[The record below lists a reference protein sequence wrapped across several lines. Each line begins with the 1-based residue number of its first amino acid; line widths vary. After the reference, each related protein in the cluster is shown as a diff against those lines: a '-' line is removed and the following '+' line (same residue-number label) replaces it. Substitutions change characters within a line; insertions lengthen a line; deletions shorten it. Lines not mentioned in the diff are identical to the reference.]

1 MVDLRTAREID
12 ERGRFPFETY
22 AVTFHHLSVIDQT
35 WDRDAVVRENLPA
48 TDFLHR
54 TYRQML
60 VDGGPRFAAAFEV
73 LADADAL
80 PAVFH
85 CAAGKDRTGLL
96 AALLLGALGVAD
108 DDIVADYALTQQSM
122 DRFLAAAVADNPQ
135 IAQSIDTAPP
145 AFFAADPVAMSRLLA
160 DVDRDYGSM
169 RGFVRS
175 LGISDDVLHRLD
187 DLLLTDD

>member
-1 MVDLRTAREID
+1 M
-12 ERGRFPFETY
+12 
-22 AVTFHHLSVIDQT
+22 TFHHLSVIDQT
-35 WDRDAVVRENLPA
+35 WDRDAASRENLPA

-135 IAQSIDTAPP
+135 IARSIDTAPP

-160 DVDRDYGSM
+160 DLDRDYGSM